1 MLYGNVFNSVS
12 GKTSP
17 SRSGYVDRKTVTT
30 FKTFLY
36 MGGCGC
42 LTEARVSFCLTL
54 SICPVN
60 CAEVDSLIPRDLR
73 LVLSVFWL
81 ISGFAMFKKKA

>member
-1 MLYGNVFNSVS
+1 
-12 GKTSP
+12 
-17 SRSGYVDRKTVTT
+17 
-30 FKTFLY
+30 

-54 SICPVN
+54 SIFPVN

-81 ISGFAMFKKKA
+81 ISGFAMFKKGVNKTNFSTEDPLGAAVYYFFNIQVSS

>member
-1 MLYGNVFNSVS
+1 
-12 GKTSP
+12 
-17 SRSGYVDRKTVTT
+17 
-30 FKTFLY
+30 

-54 SICPVN
+54 IICPVN

-81 ISGFAMFKKKA
+81 ITGFAMFKKGVIKNIKKKSTEDPLGAVYYCFNIQGSS

>member
-1 MLYGNVFNSVS
+1 MIAA
-12 GKTSP
+12 
-17 SRSGYVDRKTVTT
+17 
-30 FKTFLY
+30 Y

-81 ISGFAMFKKKA
+81 ISGFAMFKKGVNKTLIFQQKIP